1 MKILYGIVVIL
12 MFILGFA
19 ALCYGLFLVWQ
30 PLAWI
35 MSGILLIGVGGLLN
49 QSYTGKERG

>member
-1 MKILYGIVVIL
+1 MKILYGIAVIL

-19 ALCYGLFLVWQ
+19 ALCYGLFLVWH

-35 MSGILLIGVGGLLN
+35 TSGILLIGVGGLLN
-49 QSYTGKERG
+49 QSYTDKERG

>member
-1 MKILYGIVVIL
+1 MKILYGIAVIL

-35 MSGILLIGVGGLLN
+35 TSGILLIGVGGLLN
-49 QSYTGKERG
+49 QSYNDKERG